1 MEIPAPEPE
10 KTALSSQDPALSLKE
25 NLEDISGWG
34 LPEARSKLFDW
45 MLDIVNFTLLRRFLE
60 FRIGEF
66 QGCGCGLH
74 PGGVGSTRL
83 PSEGLIPGCD
93 VGELPEPSCPRT
105 STAQARCDLSSGT
118 RRGAMEHAEGSPW
131 RALSRMGAEGSAL
144 STAGHLQRR
153 TGPGAHHGAAP
164 GRGAG
169 VGAPGRC
176 SAEESGCALGAR
188 TCHGLGHPC
197 RGIPPQVSPLRPA
210 TRSRG
215 GTLAVHTQERPGH

>member
-10 KTALSSQDPALSLKE
+10 KT
-25 NLEDISGWG
+25 G
-34 LPEARSKLFDW
+34 
-45 MLDIVNFTLLRRFLE
+45 
-60 FRIGEF
+60 IGEF

-83 PSEGLIPGCD
+83 PSEGLVPGCD

-105 STAQARCDLSSGT
+105 SSAQARCDLSSGT

-131 RALSRMGAEGSAL
+131 RALSRTGAEGGAL

-153 TGPGAHHGAAP
+153 SGPGTHHGAAP
-164 GRGAG
+164 GRGSG

-188 TCHGLGHPC
+188 TCHGLGSAC

-210 TRSRG
+210 TCSRG
-215 GTLAVHTQERPGH
+215 ATLAGHTQERPGHGGQNQVPRETVCRGKPLHAK

>member
-1 MEIPAPEPE
+1 MAPGRGTLGLALVSERGSFLSGSCSFPE
-10 KTALSSQDPALSLKE
+10 RESRGYIGLGSS
-25 NLEDISGWG
+25 
-34 LPEARSKLFDW
+34 RSQ
-45 MLDIVNFTLLRRFLE
+45 VQG
-60 FRIGEF
+60 IGEF

-83 PSEGLIPGCD
+83 PSEGLVPGCD

-118 RRGAMEHAEGSPW
+118 RRGAMEHAEGSPQ
-131 RALSRMGAEGSAL
+131 RALSRMGAEGGAL

-164 GRGAG
+164 RRGAG

-188 TCHGLGHPC
+188 TCHGLGRPC
-197 RGIPPQVSPLRPA
+197 RGIPPHVSPLRPA

-215 GTLAVHTQERPGH
+215 GTLAGHTQERPGH

>member
-10 KTALSSQDPALSLKE
+10 KT
-25 NLEDISGWG
+25 G
-34 LPEARSKLFDW
+34 
-45 MLDIVNFTLLRRFLE
+45 
-60 FRIGEF
+60 IGEF

-74 PGGVGSTRL
+74 PGGVGSARL
-83 PSEGLIPGCD
+83 PSEGLVPGCD

-105 STAQARCDLSSGT
+105 STAQARRDLPSGT

-131 RALSRMGAEGSAL
+131 RAPSRMAAEGGAL
-144 STAGHLQRR
+144 STAGYLQRR
-153 TGPGAHHGAAP
+153 TRPGAHHGAAL

-176 SAEESGCALGAR
+176 SAEESGCALGAC
-188 TCHGLGHPC
+188 TCYRLGRPC
-197 RGIPPQVSPLRPA
+197 REIPPVSPLRPA

-215 GTLAVHTQERPGH
+215 GTLAGHTQERPGY